1 MSIIVN
7 TNVQSLVAQRN
18 LTDATNGLNRA
29 TERLSTGLKINRAV
43 DDSAGLYVATGLAS
57 QLSGLEQCQTNI
69 SLGINVLQITEGD
82 LTTIQNDVMRIK
94 DLTTQAAS
102 SIYSTA
108 SRNALAQEITARVLE
123 INRIAAASS
132 FNGLSLLAGVA
143 PLGTAGFRIQV
154 GAGSDQPANSIVI
167 DSTIFKS
174 ASAGGIGLTWAT
186 ATSIATTTAAAAFIK
201 TCEDVLTEVT
211 NRRTTLGVAQS
222 RLEMAAEGLA
232 TTIENV
238 ASAKSTIM
246 DTDVASEVSNYTK
259 QQILQQISTSILTQA
274 NQAPS
279 VALSL
284 LQ

>member
-18 LTDATNGLNRA
+18 LTAGTAGLNKA

-43 DDSAGLYVATGLAS
+43 DDAAGLYIATGLGS

-82 LTTIQNDVMRIK
+82 LTTIQNDVLRIK
-94 DLTTQAAS
+94 DMATQAAS
-102 SIYSTA
+102 SIYSTE
-108 SRNALAQEITARVLE
+108 SRNALAQEISARVAE
-123 INRIAAASS
+123 INRIANASS
-132 FNGLSLLAGVA
+132 FNGLNLLAGTS

-154 GAGSDQPANSIVI
+154 GSGSDQDANSIVI
-167 DSTIFKS
+167 SPNIFAS
-174 ASAGGIGLTWAT
+174 ASAGGIGLTWVT

-201 TCEDVLTEVT
+201 TCEDVLTQVT

-222 RLEMAAEGLA
+222 RLEMAGEGLA

-238 ASAKSTIM
+238 SSAKSTIT
-246 DTDVASEVSNYTK
+246 DTDMASEVSEYTK
-259 QQILQQISTSILTQA
+259 HQILQQISSSILTQA